1 MLIYFAAP
9 LFNQAELM
17 FNELLVSRLEQAGFT
32 VFLPQREGLELKA
45 TPMPP
50 DKWDKAIFELDRD
63 WVFKAD
69 ILLFLLDGR
78 VPDEGAALEL
88 GLAYA
93 QKFLLNQK
101 KLLVGFSTE
110 RRTFSQDHKQNAMLA
125 GALEQVFSDLG
136 ELLEFLKQYRSSG
149 GLN

>member
-17 FNELLVSRLEQAGFT
+17 FNDLLTTRLEQAGFT

-69 ILLFLLDGR
+69 ILLFILDGR

-93 QKFLLNQK
+93 QKFLMNQK
-101 KLLVGFSTE
+101 KLLLGFSTD
-110 RRTFSQDHKQNAMLA
+110 RRTFSQDHKHNAMLA
-125 GALEQVFSDLG
+125 GALEYVFTDLG

>member
-9 LFNQAELM
+9 LFNQAELD
-17 FNELLVSRLEQAGFT
+17 FNNRLTQILEQSGFT

-45 TPMPP
+45 RPMPP
-50 DKWDKAIFELDRD
+50 QQWEKAIFELDRD

-93 QKFLLNQK
+93 QKHLLGQK
-101 KLLVGFSTE
+101 KRLVGFSTD
-110 RRTFSQDHKQNAMLA
+110 RRVFSEGHKLNAMLA
-125 GALEQVFSDLG
+125 GALDEVFVDFK
-136 ELLEFLKQYRSSG
+136 ELLEYLKQYRASG

>member
-17 FNELLVSRLEQAGFT
+17 FNELLVSRLEQSGFT

-50 DKWDKAIFELDRD
+50 DKWEKAVFGLDRD

-93 QKFLLNQK
+93 QKHLLNQK

-110 RRTFSQDHKQNAMLA
+110 RRTFSQDHKLNVMLA
-125 GALEQVFSDLG
+125 GALEHIFTDLG

>member
-9 LFNQAELM
+9 LFNQAELF
-17 FNELLVSRLEQAGFT
+17 FNEALTTRLEQAGFS

-50 DKWDKAIFELDRD
+50 DKWEKAIFELDRD
-63 WVFKAD
+63 WVFKSD
-69 ILLFLLDGR
+69 ILLFVLDGR

-93 QKFLLNQK
+93 QKFLTGQK
-101 KLLVGFSTE
+101 KLLVGYATD
-110 RRTFSQDHKQNAMLA
+110 RRAFSQAHRLNAMLA
-125 GALEQVFSDLG
+125 GALEEVFTDFN
-136 ELLEFLKQYRSSG
+136 ELLEYLKQYRASG

>member
-9 LFNQAELM
+9 LFNQAELN
-17 FNELLVSRLEQAGFT
+17 FNTGLTQLLEQAGFT

-50 DKWDKAIFELDRD
+50 KEWEKAIFELDRD
-63 WVFKAD
+63 WVYKAD

-93 QKFLLNQK
+93 QKHLLGHK
-101 KLLVGFSTE
+101 KLLVGFSTD
-110 RRTFSQDHKQNAMLA
+110 RRGFSQGHHLNAMLA
-125 GALEQVFSDLG
+125 GALEEVFTDFK
-136 ELLEFLKQYRSSG
+136 ELLEYLKQYRSSG

>member
-17 FNELLVSRLEQAGFT
+17 FNELLTTRLEQLGFT

-45 TPMPP
+45 TPLPP
-50 DKWDKAIFELDRD
+50 EKWEKAVFELDRD
-63 WVFKAD
+63 WVFKTD
-69 ILLFLLDGR
+69 ILLFILDGR

-93 QKFLLNQK
+93 QKHLLNQK

-110 RRTFSQDHKQNAMLA
+110 RRTFSQDHKLNAMLA
-125 GALEQVFSDLG
+125 GALEHVFTDLG

>member
-9 LFNQAELM
+9 LFNGAELA
-17 FNELLVSRLEQAGFT
+17 FNEALTARLEKAGFM

-50 DKWDKAIFELDRD
+50 DKWEQAIFELDRD
-63 WVFKAD
+63 WVFKSD

-78 VPDEGAALEL
+78 VPDEGGALEL

-93 QKFLLNQK
+93 QKFLTGQK
-101 KLLVGFSTE
+101 KLLIGYVTD
-110 RRTFSQDHKQNAMLA
+110 RRTFSQDHKLNAMLA
-125 GALEQVFSDLG
+125 GALEVVFTDFT
-136 ELLEFLKQYRSSG
+136 ELMEYLKQYRSSG

>member
-1 MLIYFAAP
+1 MIIYFAAP
-9 LFNQAELM
+9 LFNQGELM
-17 FNELLVSRLEQAGFT
+17 FNELLATRLEHSGFT

-50 DKWDKAIFELDRD
+50 DKWAKAVFELDRD

-93 QKFLLNQK
+93 QKHLLNQR

-110 RRTFSQDHKQNAMLA
+110 RRVFSQDHPLNAMLA
-125 GALEQVFSDLG
+125 GALEYVFTDFG

>member
-9 LFNQAELM
+9 LFNQAELD
-17 FNELLVSRLEQAGFT
+17 FNSRLTQILEQAGFT

-50 DKWDKAIFELDRD
+50 KEWEKAIFELDRD
-63 WVFKAD
+63 WVYKAD

-93 QKFLLNQK
+93 QKHLLGRK
-101 KLLVGFSTE
+101 KLLVGFSTD
-110 RRTFSQDHKQNAMLA
+110 RRGFSQGHQLNAMLA
-125 GALEQVFSDLG
+125 GALEEVFTDFK
-136 ELLEFLKQYRSSG
+136 ELLEYLKQYRSSG

>member
-17 FNELLVSRLEQAGFT
+17 FNELLVSRLEQSGFT

-45 TPMPP
+45 SALPP
-50 DKWDKAIFELDRD
+50 DKWEQAIFELDRD

-93 QKFLLNQK
+93 QKHLLNQK

-110 RRTFSQDHKQNAMLA
+110 RRTFSQDHKLNAMLA
-125 GALEQVFSDLG
+125 GALEQVFTDLG